1 MKATNPLKAVLRRCS
16 SEAFTALMVILPLS
30 LALGAE
36 PADPAE
42 PLAVPA
48 TVSPESVLFADL
60 PMVEAASLHAQTLQE
75 APANVTVIT
84 ADEIRTFGYRTIG
97 EALSNVRGFYVSDDL
112 VYTNAGLRGLS
123 LPGDYT
129 SRMLLM
135 IDGHV
140 MPDNIFSSSGQLEQ
154 DFGLDM
160 DLVERIEVIRGP
172 SSALYGS
179 NGVLATI
186 NVVTR
191 APADQAGVTV
201 STETGGFG
209 EKKLHLST
217 SQYLGKGANLLF
229 SASTFHYGGRSLFFP
244 SQDSPATNFGV
255 AEGVDRER
263 GYHAF
268 TNLTWR
274 DWSFTVL
281 MTKRE
286 THTPTGFYETIFNS
300 AGNKVQT
307 SRGFAEAAYSRE
319 FSDGGRLKWRVYYD
333 HYRDW
338 GRYDYDYDVGVV
350 EDNQDLVLGDW
361 VGSNVSYSFKPNRL
375 GTLTIGGGASAD
387 LRASQTN
394 FDVQPEFY
402 EYSSVNPLNRS
413 YGAFLQ
419 QEVRLS
425 TRLTA
430 FVGARFDDSKLY
442 KPFASPRVALIYNHS
457 PRTTYKLL
465 YGRAFR
471 NPNAYEAYYE
481 APGFSIPN
489 PDLGPEKISTLEG
502 TVEHRIAKRVDAVA
516 TIYRY
521 WLHGLIEG
529 IPAEDGAVQFNNASK
544 INTWGAEFG
553 LRGRPVEWMQLY
565 ASMSTQRLTDRG
577 SGLANINSP
586 ARLAKF
592 RLSTPLFSRKFRI
605 STAMRY
611 LASRATVSGGHVA
624 PAYLTDLTISSF
636 GLHPSF
642 DVVLGVRN
650 LFDRDYF
657 DPVGLEHVSDRLPRP
672 GRTAFVKLIWST
684 GE

>member
-1 MKATNPLKAVLRRCS
+1 
-16 SEAFTALMVILPLS
+16 
-30 LALGAE
+30 
-36 PADPAE
+36 
-42 PLAVPA
+42 
-48 TVSPESVLFADL
+48 
-60 PMVEAASLHAQTLQE
+60 
-75 APANVTVIT
+75 
-84 ADEIRTFGYRTIG
+84 
-97 EALSNVRGFYVSDDL
+97 
-112 VYTNAGLRGLS
+112 
-123 LPGDYT
+123 
-129 SRMLLM
+129 
-135 IDGHV
+135 
-140 MPDNIFSSSGQLEQ
+140 
-154 DFGLDM
+154 
-160 DLVERIEVIRGP
+160 
-172 SSALYGS
+172 
-179 NGVLATI
+179 
-186 NVVTR
+186 
-191 APADQAGVTV
+191 
-201 STETGGFG
+201 
-209 EKKLHLST
+209 
-217 SQYLGKGANLLF
+217 
-229 SASTFHYGGRSLFFP
+229 
-244 SQDSPATNFGV
+244 
-255 AEGVDRER
+255 
-263 GYHAF
+263 
-268 TNLTWR
+268 
-274 DWSFTVL
+274 
-281 MTKRE
+281 
-286 THTPTGFYETIFNS
+286 
-300 AGNKVQT
+300 
-307 SRGFAEAAYSRE
+307 
-319 FSDGGRLKWRVYYD
+319 
-333 HYRDW
+333 
-338 GRYDYDYDVGVV
+338 
-350 EDNQDLVLGDW
+350 
-361 VGSNVSYSFKPNRL
+361 
-375 GTLTIGGGASAD
+375 
-387 LRASQTN
+387 
-394 FDVQPEFY
+394 
-402 EYSSVNPLNRS
+402 
-413 YGAFLQ
+413 
-419 QEVRLS
+419 
-425 TRLTA
+425 
-430 FVGARFDDSKLY
+430 LY

>member
-1 MKATNPLKAVLRRCS
+1 MKITNPLKAVLRRDRA
-16 SEAFTALMVILPLS
+16 EALTALMVILPLS

-48 TVSPESVLFADL
+48 TESPESVLFADL

-112 VYTNAGLRGLS
+112 AYTYAGLRGLS

-129 SRMLLM
+129 TRMLLM
-135 IDGHV
+135 INGHA
-140 MPDNIFSSSGQLEQ
+140 MPDNIYSSSGLLEQ
-154 DFGLDM
+154 DFGLDL
-160 DLVERIEVIRGP
+160 DLVERIEIIRGP
-172 SSALYGS
+172 SSSLYGS
-179 NGVLATI
+179 NGVFATI

-191 APADQAGVTV
+191 APADQGGVTV

-229 SASTFHYGGRSLFFP
+229 SASTFHNGGRSLFFP
-244 SQDSPATNFGV
+244 SQISPDTNFGV

-263 GYHAF
+263 GYHVF
-268 TNLTWR
+268 TNSTWR
-274 DWSFTVL
+274 DWSFTAL
-281 MTKRE
+281 ASKRE
-286 THTPTGFYETIFNS
+286 SRVPSGWYETIFNS
-300 AGNKVQT
+300 EGNKIQD
-307 SRGFAEAAYSRE
+307 SRSFLEAAYSRE
-319 FSDGGRLKWRVYYD
+319 FSDGGRLKWRAYYD
-333 HYRDW
+333 HYRYW
-338 GRYDYDYDVGVV
+338 GRYDYDYDIDVV
-350 EDNQDLVLGDW
+350 EDNQDVALGDW
-361 VGSNVSYSFKPNRL
+361 AGSNVSYSFKPNRI
-375 GTLTIGGGASAD
+375 GTLTIGGGLSAD
-387 LRASQTN
+387 LRAFQTN

-402 EYSSVNPLNRS
+402 EYSSVNVLNRS
-413 YGAFLQ
+413 FGAFVQ
-419 QEVRLS
+419 QAVKFS
-425 TRLTA
+425 PRLTA
-430 FVGARFDDSKLY
+430 YIGARFDDSKLY
-442 KPFASPRVALIYNHS
+442 RPFASPRVALIYNHS

-471 NPNAYEAYYE
+471 NPNAFEAFYEADT
-481 APGFSIPN
+481 FNIPN

-529 IPAEDGAVQFNNASK
+529 TPLENDTVQFNNGSH
-544 INTWGAEFG
+544 INAWGAEFG

-565 ASMSTQRLTDRG
+565 ASMSTQRMADGG
-577 SGLANINSP
+577 SGLAQINSP

-611 LASRATVSGGHVA
+611 LASRATLGGGRVD

-657 DPVGLEHVSDRLPRP
+657 DPVGLKHVSDRLPRP
-672 GRTAFVKLIWST
+672 GRTAFVKLIWNMR
-684 GE
+684 E